1 MLSDSL
7 YPHTRACVR
16 QVRHAL
22 LLLPC
27 LFITGLFVNA
37 SAQIDHARPTA
48 RLIASSDHALQ
59 PTITRTTASV
69 RPRSVLVG
77 EETRREVSA
86 HPSYGVSATQEERRA
101 FDLINEARRA
111 QGYAPLVWDAEL
123 TRMARAHSEQ
133 MARQNVLSH
142 DTADGSMIARAHS
155 LGIGGWRTLAENIAY
170 NQGFDDPAAFA
181 VERWLKSP
189 LPRDNILRASFTH
202 AGLGVARTP
211 DGRVYFTQVFVAR

>member
-1 MLSDSL
+1 MLSDRL
-7 YPHTRACVR
+7 YPHTPAC
-16 QVRHAL
+16 VRHAL
-22 LLLPC
+22 LLPC
-27 LFITGLFVNA
+27 LLVAGLCMSA
-37 SAQIDHARPTA
+37 SAQTNQSRPTA

-59 PTITRTTASV
+59 PTITRTTTSM

-77 EETRREVSA
+77 AESRREVSTRA
-86 HPSYGVSATQEERRA
+86 SYGVSATSEERRA
-101 FDLINEARRA
+101 FELINEARRA
-111 QGYAPLVWDAEL
+111 EGYAPLVWDAEL

-133 MARQNVLSH
+133 MARQNLLSH
-142 DTADGSMIARAHS
+142 DAADGNMIARAHS
-155 LGIGGWRTLAENIAY
+155 LGISGWRTLAENIAY

-189 LPRDNILRASFTH
+189 MHRDNIMRASFTH